1 MVKIISYESR
11 TINRIVI
18 TALIAAIVITNIFV
32 VFSPN
37 ENERFYN
44 AGLTATL
51 TIGVALVICTVQV
64 YRYKR
69 RAKSEQRSPQLGT
82 AESTYDHDNNKMHL
96 SICLFLGLWFVAQFV
111 WTFPY
116 QQTAGVWIADILWF
130 IGYASFGYF
139 LYSLYYHFFKMEHE
153 PLVLILIAIV
163 ISTVLVLVLDIIVSI
178 LRLLSTQPVDFSI
191 LLVTLVYPV
200 LDAAL
205 VFPAV
210 LIFWGARKRIA
221 ALKHAAVQQERK
233 TDERIQREAGRSSSS
248 LSQSLTNIS
257 SIWIL
262 LLSIAMILSAI
273 GDTGFAFSTAYGPE
287 SVQRDVWIWNIT
299 YNADHLCLAAALV
312 GYGSFFSFRKQ
323 DSRSDSKRI

>member
-1 MVKIISYESR
+1 
-11 TINRIVI
+11 
-18 TALIAAIVITNIFV
+18 
-32 VFSPN
+32 
-37 ENERFYN
+37 
-44 AGLTATL
+44 
-51 TIGVALVICTVQV
+51 
-64 YRYKR
+64 
-69 RAKSEQRSPQLGT
+69 
-82 AESTYDHDNNKMHL
+82 
-96 SICLFLGLWFVAQFV
+96 
-111 WTFPY
+111 
-116 QQTAGVWIADILWF
+116 
-130 IGYASFGYF
+130 
-139 LYSLYYHFFKMEHE
+139 MEHE

-233 TDERIQREAGRSSSS
+233 TDETIQREAGRAS
-248 LSQSLTNIS
+248 S

-287 SVQRDVWIWNIT
+287 SVQRDVWVWNII
-299 YNADHLCLAAALV
+299 YNADHLCLAAALI

-323 DSRSDSKRI
+323 DKRSDSTRI

>member
-1 MVKIISYESR
+1 MLSYENK
-11 TINRIVI
+11 TKNEAV
-18 TALIAAIVITNIFV
+18 LIALVVSVVITN
-32 VFSPN
+32 VFIISSPD
-37 ENERFYN
+37 ENTRFYY
-44 AGLTATL
+44 AGLTSTL
-51 TIGVALVICTVQV
+51 SIGVALVICVIQV

-69 RAKSEQRSPQLGT
+69 RVRINASVRLNNRESPYY
-82 AESTYDHDNNKMHL
+82 YDNDKMHL

-116 QQTAGVWIADILWF
+116 QQTAGVWI
-130 IGYASFGYF
+130 
-139 LYSLYYHFFKMEHE
+139 
-153 PLVLILIAIV
+153 V
-163 ISTVLVLVLDIIVSI
+163 DIIVSI

-233 TDERIQREAGRSSSS
+233 TDETIQREAGRSSSS

-287 SVQRDVWIWNIT
+287 SVQRDVWIWNII
-299 YNADHLCLAAALV
+299 YNADHLCLAAALI

-323 DSRSDSKRI
+323 DKRSDSKRI